1 MTAVPRGL
9 AGGRDGGS
17 TSARRVWPLIA
28 ALLCGNAVCQTSA
41 SGIPAGNP
49 RPDPVVFHY
58 ADASD
63 LGQVLAGKALY
74 GPQCGSCHG
83 KRLQGQP
90 LWQLEDEYAH
100 RRAPAHDQSGHTWL
114 HSDEELFQM
123 TRNGRFPGM
132 EPSRGSYMP
141 AFRDSL
147 SDGQI
152 LSVIAYIKAS
162 WPVGLRI
169 AQAMLNPGNA
179 GMPAQAADADWTLP
193 PNCTISLQRWRNTEN
208 VH

>member
-1 MTAVPRGL
+1 MRGWRVIAVL
-9 AGGRDGGS
+9 VGGS
-17 TSARRVWPLIA
+17 AIFQPYA
-28 ALLCGNAVCQTSA
+28 AGTPPMGSRSNQAP
-41 SGIPAGNP
+41 I
-49 RPDPVVFHY
+49 HY
-58 ADASD
+58 ADAND
-63 LGQVLAGKALY
+63 LAKVIAGKALY

-114 HSDEELFQM
+114 HSDEELYQM
-123 TRNGRFPGM
+123 TRNGRFPAMKPG
-132 EPSRGSYMP
+132 EISNMP

-147 SDGQI
+147 TDEQM

-179 GMPAQAADADWTLP
+179 GMPVQAADTDWTLP
-193 PNCTISLQRWRNTEN
+193 PNCTISLQRWRATSR
-208 VH
+208 